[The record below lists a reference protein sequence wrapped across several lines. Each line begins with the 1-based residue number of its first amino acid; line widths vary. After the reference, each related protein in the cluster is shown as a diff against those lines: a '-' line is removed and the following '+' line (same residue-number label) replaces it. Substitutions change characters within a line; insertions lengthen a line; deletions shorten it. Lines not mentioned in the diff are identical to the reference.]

1 MKNALIVVDI
11 QNDFCEDGALA
22 VVGGNRVASEVAQHI
37 RETQGDYGLIVFSQ
51 DWHNGLLRDPTGNC
65 GHFAVQGREPDFLD
79 TWPVHCVAYSG
90 GAQFHPAI
98 ERVLMIEDLN
108 HLIVHKGQ
116 GVPAYSAFD
125 GSVAH
130 SPYSR
135 FNGATLASVLKGLD
149 IGHLDV
155 VGLAYDHCVAATAI
169 AAAQLGLDVE
179 VYAQFCAPVSMVTAE
194 QADVLMKAAGVTIS

>member
-22 VVGGNRVASEVAQHI
+22 VVGGNRVASEVAQQI
-37 RETQGDYGLIVFSQ
+37 RETKGEYDLVVFSA
-51 DWHNGLLRDPTGNC
+51 DWHNSLLHDPTGNC
-65 GHFAVQGREPDFLD
+65 GHFAVQGRDPDYLD
-79 TWPVHCVAYSG
+79 SWPVHCVAHTQGS
-90 GAQFHPAI
+90 QFHPEI
-98 ERVLMIEDLN
+98 ERVLMTEELG
-108 HLIVHKGQ
+108 HLIVTKGQ
-116 GVPAYSAFD
+116 GVPAYSALD
-125 GSVAH
+125 GSVSH
-130 SPYSR
+130 SPQSR
-135 FNGATLASVLKGLD
+135 FNGATLGSVLKGLD